1 MFEQGAFF
9 YCYLKRNLLYL
20 NSSKKTLLTLL
31 AWVLWVLKHAC
42 PPKFHLFHLYKSNN
56 NWSKPLGK
64 QTLWGKSWGI
74 VFIDVFCKANL
85 CVWILSS
92 SLLLVNSN
100 EGQVF
105 RGVNERHGQRV
116 EMEQRADLAS
126 VCRHDKLHSEQA
138 DTLLKYVWVISQ
150 WWVGVRERGRERS
163 ILFIEL
169 HKTALRD

>member
-1 MFEQGAFF
+1 MFVWARCPF
-9 YCYLKRNLLYL
+9 YCSLPRNLLYL
-20 NSSKKTLLTLL
+20 NSPKKTLLSFLVRVV
-31 AWVLWVLKHAC
+31 WVLRHTR

-105 RGVNERHGQRV
+105 RGVNERERWT
-116 EMEQRADLAS
+116 RADLAS
-126 VCRHDKLHSEQA
+126 ACRHDKLHSEQA
-138 DTLLKYVWVISQ
+138 DTPLKYVWVISQ
-150 WWVGVRERGRERS
+150 RWVGARERGRERS